1 MKRYMLDTNTVSYLL
16 KGHPAVIR
24 RVVETPMSAL
34 CISAITEGELLFGLI
49 KRPEAK
55 RLQTAVQEFLR
66 RVDVLPWNSAI
77 SDFYGMSR
85 VDLEKQGKTLAPL
98 DLLIASH
105 ALGMDAV
112 LVSSDKAFS
121 QLATLSIEDWTS

>member
-1 MKRYMLDTNTVSYLL
+1 MLDTNTVSYLL
-16 KGHPAVIR
+16 KGHPAVVR

-34 CISAITEGELLFGLI
+34 CISAITEGELLFGLV

-55 RLQTAVQEFLR
+55 RLQVAVQEFLR
-66 RVDVLPWNSAI
+66 RVDVLPWNNAI
-77 SDFYGMSR
+77 ADFYGISR

-105 ALGMDAV
+105 ALGTDAV

-121 QLATLSIEDWTS
+121 QLASLNIED